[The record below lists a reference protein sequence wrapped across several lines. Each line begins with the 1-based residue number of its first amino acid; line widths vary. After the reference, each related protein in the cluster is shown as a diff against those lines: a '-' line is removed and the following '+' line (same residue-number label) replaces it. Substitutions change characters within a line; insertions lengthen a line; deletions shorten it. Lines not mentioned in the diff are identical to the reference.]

1 MFLLASD
8 FDKTFY
14 INNFDF
20 KKNVE
25 ALKTFRRNNIF
36 AIVTGRSYQDYINIT
51 KNYVPVDYLVLNH
64 GATILKEVFILTLM
78 I

>member
-36 AIVTGRSYQDYINIT
+36 AIVTGRSYQDYIN
-51 KNYVPVDYLVLNH
+51 KSLVLN
-64 GATILKEVFILTLM
+64 
-78 I
+78 